1 MGLFDKL
8 KNVFFE
14 EEYVEVEE
22 PVKKEKVTVA
32 KKIENPE
39 IKEIKKIKEEIKPKV
54 EKEPVVEET
63 EVDTYIG
70 DGCLL
75 PFKGDIGDGCDCNSA
90 VYSIA
95 KDIVGRTVSGLPFI
109 VADSV
114 VPELSPGCPYL
125 EVVNPVRTFQER
137 LLAYPPACRE

>member
-54 EKEPVVEET
+54 EKEPASEEKKEFPKQPEHDFKFPMDFDDKDFEVEEKKVIPPKEVVVEAESVYVRDKVMY
-63 EVDTYIG
+63 EEPIVDYHNTNYQG
-70 DGCLL
+70 YM
-75 PFKGDIGDGCDCNSA
+75 K
-90 VYSIA
+90 
-95 KDIVGRTVSGLPFI
+95 
-109 VADSV
+109 V
-114 VPELSPGCPYL
+114 VKKKIKKLGFL
-125 EVVNPVRTFQER
+125 HH
-137 LLAYPPACRE
+137 L